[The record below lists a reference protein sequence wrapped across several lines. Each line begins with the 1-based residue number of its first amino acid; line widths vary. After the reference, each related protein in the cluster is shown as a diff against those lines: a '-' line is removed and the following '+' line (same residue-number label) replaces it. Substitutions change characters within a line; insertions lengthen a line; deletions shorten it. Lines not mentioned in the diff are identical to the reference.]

1 MDILGDINLT
11 GLASVILFYLLI
23 LGVGMWAAQK
33 KSNVE
38 GVSEEEETMLA
49 GRNIGMFVGIFT
61 MTATWVGGG
70 YINGTAEIVF
80 TDGLVWCQAPF
91 GYALSLML
99 GGIFFA
105 NKMRTKGY
113 VTMLDPLQDQY
124 GSRMGGLLFL
134 PALCGEVFWSA
145 GILSALGATLAV
157 IIDMELNTAVVSSAL
172 IAVFYTWVG
181 GLYSVAYTDVVQLGC
196 IFVGL
201 WICIPFAWTHEAVAD
216 IQWSDWTTAWVGEIG
231 GGWWNGLYLD
241 YFLLLTFGGIPWQ
254 VYFQRVLSS
263 KSASKAEL
271 TSYIAAFG
279 CIIMAVPPVL
289 IGGIA
294 KATNWN
300 ETDYYLVHNKTLP
313 IPKDDT
319 RMILPMVLQYLTPGF
334 VSFFGLGAVSA
345 AVMSSADSSVLSA
358 SSMFARNV
366 YKLIFRQSASE
377 TEIMWVMRIAIFAVG
392 GMATF
397 MALTIPTIYGLWA
410 LCSDLVY
417 VILFPQLLM
426 VVHFPA
432 HCNTYGSLF
441 AYCLGL
447 IIRVSGGEKLIGLP
461 PLVYFPGFAEPSEE
475 EKLEALEED
484 RRPFGTQLF
493 PFRTM
498 AMILSFISLVIVSRI
513 MVWAFRTG
521 RLRKDQ
527 DYFKCIV
534 NIDDNGS
541 DAPPYDEDGETIGM
555 TTNADVK
562 TYKAVEEVQRR
573 SGSSEKL
580 RRNSSGR
587 KVEGA
592 RGAAVVSPEQEKP
605 GLKNGERARLSSSG
619 RAGSIRERPPAI
631 DPMVDR
637 PFKRKP
643 SLAKQ
648 MSKTV
653 MSPDGLPQKSGAVEK
668 QSSVTSPG
676 DVTLEETPGAGQ
688 SSTRKIQPLR
698 KGDRKES
705 LKQIKQGIKEGVTE
719 VKEVLK
725 DAVEHLPDGHRGSI
739 ASMAERPRYKLLD
752 KQEKTKQTEL

>member
-1 MDILGDINLT
+1 MDMFGEINMT

-70 YINGTAEIVF
+70 YINGTAEIVY
-80 TDGLVWCQAPF
+80 TAGLVWCQAPF

-113 VTMLDPLQDQY
+113 VTMLDPLQDAY

-145 GILSALGATLAV
+145 GILAALGATLA
-157 IIDMELNTAVVSSAL
+157 IILQVPLDPAVVISAL
-172 IAVFYTWVG
+172 IAVLYTWIG
-181 GLYSVAYTDVVQLGC
+181 GLYAVAYTDVVQLGC
-196 IFVGL
+196 IAIGL
-201 WICIPFAWTHEAVAD
+201 WICIPFAWTHEAVAE
-216 IQWSDWTTAWVGEIG
+216 IQWTDWTEKWVGEIG
-231 GGWWNGLYLD
+231 GGWWNAHYTD

-263 KSASKAEL
+263 KSAAKAEI

-300 ETDYYLVHNKTLP
+300 ETDYFLVHNKTVP

-319 RMILPMVLQYLTPGF
+319 RMILPMVLQYLTPGYI
-334 VSFFGLGAVSA
+334 SFFGLGAVSA

-366 YKLIFRQSASE
+366 YKLIFRQGASE

-426 VVHFPA
+426 VVHFPT

-447 IIRVSGGEKLIGLP
+447 LIRVSGGEALIGLP
-461 PLVYFPGFAEPSEE
+461 PLVHFPGFEEPSEE
-475 EKLEALEED
+475 ETLEALEEN

-493 PFRTM
+493 PFRTI
-498 AMILSFISLVIVSRI
+498 AMMLSMISLVSVSKL
-513 MVWAFRTG
+513 MVWLFKTE

-534 NIDDNGS
+534 NIDDSGS
-541 DAPPYDEDGETIGM
+541 AAPPYEEDGETIGM
-555 TTNADVK
+555 TTNTDVK
-562 TYKAVEEVQRR
+562 TYKAVEEVNGSVNGASKDGLRR
-573 SGSSEKL
+573 GSSAN
-580 RRNSSGR
+580 RGI
-587 KVEGA
+587 EGA
-592 RGAAVVSPEQEKP
+592 KAAK
-605 GLKNGERARLSSSG
+605 R
-619 RAGSIRERPPAI
+619 RPSQDKGPAI
-631 DPMVDR
+631 DPMQDR
-637 PFKRKP
+637 PFKRASFK
-643 SLAKQ
+643 K
-648 MSKTV
+648 
-653 MSPDGLPQKSGAVEK
+653 QKSRERAISPEPKKDSGEPGSPTFSPAAE
-668 QSSVTSPG
+668 PG
-676 DVTLEETPGAGQ
+676 DVNLEEKPGAGM
-688 SSTRKIQPLR
+688 SSTVKAPTVKMRKIQPLR

-705 LKQIKQGIKEGVTE
+705 LKQIKGAIKEGVQE
-719 VKEVLK
+719 VKEKIK
-725 DAVEHLPDGHRGSI
+725 DAAETLPDGHRGSI
-739 ASMAERPRYKLLD
+739 ASIVERPRYKLLD
-752 KQEKTKQTEL
+752 KQDKTKQTEL